1 MVRPLGLAVSK
12 KLKRAKG
19 IVFEK
24 KGNERHPLLVKLL
37 VKIALVLPKK
47 KPLPAIIKKN

>member
-1 MVRPLGLAVSK
+1 MVRPLGLTVSK

-24 KGNERHPLLVKLL
+24 KGNERHPIL
-37 VKIALVLPKK
+37 VKIVVKLH
-47 KPLPAIIKKN
+47 